1 MSLITSRSRA
11 VGLGALCAAAGA
23 GAGTIAAAGA
33 ATPHHAAR
41 SAAGT
46 SGAAMRGTPARRR
59 AGARRGGIIRLARRT
74 VHAQLVVHTPRGFRT
89 VTIDRGTL
97 DSVSGRTLTVT
108 DGTRHASDQKVTL
121 TIPAHA
127 RVRNDRRPAAL
138 SSLHAG
144 ERVVVIQ
151 LPRRAVVRAR
161 SARG

>member
-41 SAAGT
+41 PTTGT
-46 SGAAMRGTPARRR
+46 SGAAMRAPGRR
-59 AGARRGGIIRLARRT
+59 GGGVRRGGIIRLARRT

-121 TIPAHA
+121 TIPANA
-127 RVRNDRRPAAL
+127 RVRNDRQPAAL

-151 LPRRAVVRAR
+151 LPRRTIVRAH
-161 SARG
+161 AGRG